1 MNAIWTIIKKEWM
14 DVRKNKLVLSVVLF
28 VPLLMTAIPL
38 VMMGV
43 MARVGVSA
51 SDYEEMQ
58 MMLQNPLFAGL
69 DPVEAIQSTLA
80 SNFLVLFLM
89 MPLMV
94 PVTIA
99 SYSIV
104 GEKITRSLEPLLAT
118 PISTTRLLLGKGLAA
133 ALPGILTAW
142 ASYTLFLVGA
152 RFLAVSDRV
161 FSIFV
166 NPMWLVAML
175 VLAPL
180 LTIMAVNVGIIV
192 SSRTSDPRA
201 AEQLGSLIILPLM
214 VLFIGPMA
222 GFIQLNSATF
232 LIAALIVLLTDVVL
246 IYLGVKLFQ
255 RETILTRWK

>member
-1 MNAIWTIIKKEWM
+1 MSAMGTIIRKEWAE
-14 DVRKNKLVLSVVLF
+14 VRRNKLVLSVVVF
-28 VPLLMTAIPL
+28 VPLLMTIIPL
-38 VMMGV
+38 VLMGV
-43 MARVGVSA
+43 MGRVGVSQN
-51 SDYEEMQ
+51 DLEEMSA
-58 MMLQNPLFAGL
+58 MLKNPLFQGL
-69 DPVEAIQSTLA
+69 NAVEAVQSTMA

-99 SYSIV
+99 AYSIV
-104 GEKITRSLEPLLAT
+104 GEKVTRSLEPLLAT
-118 PISTTRLLLGKGLAA
+118 PITTIKLLLAKGLAA
-133 ALPGILTAW
+133 AIPGIVSAW
-142 ASYTLFLVGA
+142 VSYGLFLIGA

-161 FSIFV
+161 FNIFL

-180 LTIMAVNVGIIV
+180 MTIMAVNVGIIV

-214 VLFIGPMA
+214 VLFIGPLA
-222 GFIQLNSATF
+222 GFIQLNTATF
-232 LIAALIVLLTDVVL
+232 LIASLIVVAFDVILV
-246 IYLGVKLFQ
+246 YLGVKLFQ